1 MKRWPAFLCALLAAC
16 AAPPPTTGPAPRQQI
31 GELAGRTP
39 GAPEDCIPIYRT
51 EALRVADGDTHLLL
65 YGRGSTIWAS
75 SLGPGCGFTHSDVL
89 ITESHDGRYCR
100 GDLVRSNNGI
110 SNIPGPTCVLGEFVP
125 YKR

>member
-1 MKRWPAFLCALLAAC
+1 VKTWRILFMALPAAC
-16 AAPPPTTGPAPRQQI
+16 AAPQPAAAPAPRQQVS
-31 GELAGRTP
+31 ELAGRTP

-75 SLGPGCGFTHSDVL
+75 SLGPGCGFTYSDTL

-100 GDLVRSNNGI
+100 GDLVRSSNGI

>member
-1 MKRWPAFLCALLAAC
+1 MKPWPILLIALPAAC
-16 AAPPPTTGPAPRQQI
+16 AAPQPAAAPAPRQQA
-31 GELAGRTP
+31 GELAGRTA
-39 GAPEDCIPIYRT
+39 GAPQDCIPIYRT

-75 SLGPGCGFTHSDVL
+75 SLGPGCGFSHSDVL

-100 GDLVRSNNGI
+100 GDLVRSTDGM
-110 SNIPGPTCVLGEFVP
+110 SRVPGPTCVLGEFVP